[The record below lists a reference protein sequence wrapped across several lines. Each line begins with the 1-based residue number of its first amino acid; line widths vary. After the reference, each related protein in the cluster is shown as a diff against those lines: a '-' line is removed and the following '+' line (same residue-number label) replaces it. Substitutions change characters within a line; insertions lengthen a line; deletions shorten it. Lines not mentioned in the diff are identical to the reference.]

1 MTVKK
6 TKKPVQQRSM
16 QTVDTLLDAAAQI
29 LQTDGESAFNTNRVA
44 ERAGFSIG
52 TLYQYFPNKNSIV
65 EALAERERIVIEAAI
80 KKAFIRQDPK
90 TLEDAVRIVVHE
102 LINAFGRR
110 RKLRRF
116 VILQMVHL
124 NLASSVLREMDTI
137 GTDIL
142 KLMAM
147 RGGVRIKSLSP
158 TSIFVITRAIMGAI
172 RAAIIED
179 CALLETEEFKDDV
192 VRLAMGFLN

>member
-29 LQTDGESAFNTNRVA
+29 LQTEGEGAFNTNRVA

-52 TLYQYFPNKNSIV
+52 TLYQYFPNKNSIF
-65 EALAERERIVIEAAI
+65 EALAERERITIESAI

-137 GTDIL
+137 GTGIL

>member
-29 LQTDGESAFNTNRVA
+29 LQTEGEGAFNTNRVA

-65 EALAERERIVIEAAI
+65 EALAERERITIEAAI

-90 TLEDAVRIVVHE
+90 TLEDAVRIAVHE

-137 GTDIL
+137 GTGIL

>member
-6 TKKPVQQRSM
+6 TKKPVQQRSI

-29 LQTDGESAFNTNRVA
+29 LQIDGESAFNTNRVA

-65 EALAERERIVIEAAI
+65 EALAERERIVIESAI
-80 KKAFIRQDPK
+80 KKAFIKEDPK
-90 TLEDAVRIVVHE
+90 TLEHAVRIVVHE

-116 VILQMVHL
+116 IILQMVHL
-124 NLASSVLREMDTI
+124 NLVSSALREMDAI
-137 GTDIL
+137 GTDIVH
-142 KLMAM
+142 LMGM
-147 RGGVRIKSLSP
+147 RGGVKIKSLSP
-158 TSIFVITRAIMGAI
+158 TSIFVVTRAIMGAI

-179 CALLETEEFKDDV
+179 SALFETQEFEDEV